1 MYIEVLVEIT
11 NKKLDKT
18 FTYHVPEKYSS
29 FIKKGIRV
37 EVPFQ
42 KRTLEGFVLNIL
54 AGKETEKYEIKDIIR
69 VIDEE
74 VILTDELFELGKYLK
89 TLTLSSLMSCYQ
101 VMLPKA
107 LKAKY
112 GTQINK
118 KYKTYLE
125 LTTTDLKPQNEKQ
138 KQIIELLM
146 MGRQEKKFLNDISS
160 SAVKTLLN
168 KGKVK
173 EIQVEIYRKLHT
185 EEKKDEVQLTKMQLD
200 AIDQIENDKHL
211 VTLLHGV
218 TGSGKTEVYMEL
230 IKHQLDK
237 GKTVIVLVPEIS
249 LTEQIVNRFLSRF
262 DRVAVL
268 HSKLSDGEK
277 YDEYR
282 RIAKGEVDIVIGARS
297 AVFSPLKNIGLI
309 ILDEE
314 QSASFKQD
322 NNPRYHALDVAM
334 WRMKNSCGKVLLGS
348 ATPSLDTYARSLK
361 GVYGLVKLEK
371 RVNGKSLPKVEIVDM
386 NNEIKQGNTMFSNLL
401 KEKIQSH
408 IAEGNQI
415 ILLHNRRG
423 YSSFVSCKNC
433 GHTIKC
439 PHCDITLTYH
449 KTTST
454 LRCHYCG
461 YGEKLL
467 KKCPNC
473 HEDSLTNL
481 GTGTEKV
488 EEKLQELFPDIR
500 ILRMDLDTTTK
511 KGSHEKIIRAF
522 KNHEY
527 DVLLGTQ
534 IVAKGLDFPDVTL
547 VGVINADTSLNIPD
561 FRSSETTFQ
570 LLSQVAGRSGRNKKQ
585 GEVVIQTFNKDHYAI
600 DLAKNHD
607 YIGFFKKEMNFRK
620 TLGYPPYYYITTLLI
635 SSKKY
640 DDVKIEANKIANF
653 LKQKLTSSII
663 LGPSIPNVIKIHD
676 TYRLQIIIK
685 YKQEKMLYKTLIY
698 LDKHYKLNN
707 RIQLDIDFRPSSF

>member
-18 FTYHVPEKYSS
+18 FTYHVPDEYSS
-29 FIKKGIRV
+29 YIKKGVRV

-42 KRTLEGFVLNIL
+42 NRTLEGFVLNIL
-54 AGKETEKYEIKDIIR
+54 NDKPKSDYEIKDIIR

-89 TLTLSSLMSCYQ
+89 KLTLSSLMSCYQ
-101 VMLPKA
+101 AMLPKA
-107 LKAKY
+107 LKAKH
-112 GTQINK
+112 GTEINK

-125 LTTTDLKPQNEKQ
+125 LTNDIFIPKNEKQ
-138 KQIIELLM
+138 QQIIDLLM
-146 MGRQEKKFLNDISS
+146 IERQEKKILTDISV

-168 KGKVK
+168 KGVVK
-173 EIQVEIYRKLHT
+173 EVQVEVYRKVHT
-185 EEKKDEVQLTKMQLD
+185 KEEKHEVQLTEIQVS
-200 AIDQIENDKHL
+200 AINKIESDTHL

-230 IKHQLDK
+230 IKHQLEV

-262 DRVAVL
+262 DKVAVL
-268 HSKLSDGEK
+268 HSRLSDGEK

-314 QSASFKQD
+314 QSTSFKQD
-322 NNPRYHALDVAM
+322 NNPRYHALDVAI
-334 WRMKNSCGKVLLGS
+334 WRMKKAQGKVLLGS
-348 ATPSLDTYARSLK
+348 ATPSLDTYARSMK
-361 GVYGLVKLEK
+361 GVYGLVKLDK
-371 RVNGKSLPKVEIVDM
+371 RVNGKNLPKVEIIDM
-386 NNEIKQGNTMFSNLL
+386 NDEVKQGNTMFSNLL
-401 KEKIQSH
+401 KLKIEEH
-408 IAEGNQI
+408 ISQGNQV

-423 YSSFVSCKNC
+423 YSSFISCKNC

-449 KTTST
+449 KTSST

-467 KKCPNC
+467 EECPNC
-473 HEDSLTNL
+473 HENSLTNL
-481 GTGTEKV
+481 GTGTQKI
-488 EEKLQELFPDIR
+488 EEKLQELFPNIR
-500 ILRMDLDTTTK
+500 ILRMDLDTTSK
-511 KGSHEKIIRAF
+511 KGSHEKMIKAF

-570 LLSQVAGRSGRNKKQ
+570 LLSQVAGRSGRSEKQ
-585 GEVVIQTFNKDHYAI
+585 GEVVIQTFNKEHYAI

-607 YIGFFKKEMNFRK
+607 YIGFFNKEMNFRK

-635 SSKKY
+635 SSKNY
-640 DDVKIEANKIANF
+640 DVVKTEANKIANF
-653 LKQKLTSSII
+653 LKTKLTSSII
-663 LGPSIPNVIKIHD
+663 LGPSIPNVMKIHD

-685 YKQEKMLYKTLIY
+685 YKQEKMLYNTLIY
-698 LDKHYKLNN
+698 LDNHYKLNN
-707 RIQLDIDFRPSSF
+707 RIQLDIDFKPTSF

>member
-1 MYIEVLVEIT
+1 MYIQVLVEIT

-18 FTYHVPEKYSS
+18 FTYHVCDEYSS
-29 FIKKGIRV
+29 YIKRGIRV

-42 KRTLEGFVLNIL
+42 NRTLEGFVLNIL
-54 AGKETEKYEIKDIIR
+54 DEKPIGEYAIKDIVR
-69 VIDEE
+69 VIDED

-107 LKAKY
+107 LKAKH
-112 GTQINK
+112 GTNVTK
-118 KYKTYLE
+118 KYITYIE
-125 LTTTDLKPQNEKQ
+125 LINVDFATKNDKQ
-138 KQIIELLM
+138 KEIIDLLVD
-146 MGRQEKKFLNDISS
+146 GKCEKKKLTDISS

-168 KGKVK
+168 KGVIREVK
-173 EIQVEIYRKLHT
+173 EEFYRKIHNKEQRKEVNLT
-185 EEKKDEVQLTKMQLD
+185 SMQKDVINK
-200 AIDQIENDKHL
+200 IESDNHL

-218 TGSGKTEVYMEL
+218 TGSGKTEVYIEL
-230 IKHQLDK
+230 IKHHLEMK
-237 GKTVIVLVPEIS
+237 KTVIVLVPEIS

-262 DRVAVL
+262 ERVAVL
-268 HSKLSDGEK
+268 HSRLSDGEK

-282 RIAKGEVDIVIGARS
+282 RISKGEVDIVIGARS
-297 AVFSPLKNIGLI
+297 AVFAPLNNIGLI

-334 WRMKNSCGKVLLGS
+334 WRMKKSGGKVLLGS
-348 ATPSLDTYARSLK
+348 ATPSLDTYARSIK
-361 GVYGLVKLEK
+361 GVYGLVKLEE

-386 NNEIKQGNTMFSNLL
+386 NEEVKYGNTMFSNSL
-401 KEKIQSH
+401 KQKIEEHVSQN
-408 IAEGNQI
+408 NQV

-433 GHTIKC
+433 GHVVKC

-449 KTTST
+449 KTSST

-467 KKCPNC
+467 EECPNC
-473 HEDSLTNL
+473 HEKSLTNL

-488 EEKLQELFPDIR
+488 EEKLLELFPNIR
-500 ILRMDLDTTTK
+500 ILRMDLDTTSK
-511 KGSHEKIIRAF
+511 KGSHERMIKAF
-522 KNHEY
+522 QNHKY

-534 IVAKGLDFPDVTL
+534 IVAKGLDFPLVTL

-561 FRSSETTFQ
+561 FRSSEITFQ
-570 LLSQVAGRSGRNKKQ
+570 LLSQVAGRSGRSEKQ
-585 GEVVIQTFNKDHYAI
+585 GEVIIQTFNKEHYAI
-600 DLAKNHD
+600 ELSKNHD
-607 YIGFFKKEMNFRK
+607 YLGFYQKEMYFRK

-635 SSKKY
+635 SSKNY
-640 DDVKIEANKIANF
+640 EEVKKEANKIASF
-653 LKQKLTSSII
+653 LREKLTSSMM
-663 LGPSIPNVIKIHD
+663 LGPSVPSIMKIHD

-685 YKQEKMLYKTLIY
+685 YKQDKMLYKTLNY
-698 LDKHYKLNN
+698 LDNHYKLNN
-707 RIQLDIDFRPSSF
+707 RIQLDIDFKPLSF

>member
-18 FTYHVPEKYSS
+18 FTYHVNDIDSS
-29 FIKKGIRV
+29 YIKRGIRV

-42 KRTLEGFVLNIL
+42 NRTLEGFVLNIL
-54 AGKETEKYEIKDIIR
+54 TDKPSDDYEIKDIVR
-69 VIDEE
+69 VIDYE
-74 VILTDELFELGKYLK
+74 VILTDELLELGKYLK
-89 TLTLSSLMSCYQ
+89 ALTFASLITCYQ

-107 LKAKY
+107 LKAKQ
-112 GTQINK
+112 GVKISK

-125 LTTTDLKPQNEKQ
+125 LEDIDFISKNDKQQKIIDLLRTGK
-138 KQIIELLM
+138 
-146 MGRQEKKFLNDISS
+146 QEKTVLSEISS

-168 KGKVK
+168 KHVVR
-173 EIQVEIYRKLHT
+173 ELQEEVYRKIHNR
-185 EEKKDEVQLTKMQLD
+185 EKGKNISLTSAQLD
-200 AIDQIENDKHL
+200 AIKQIEEDKHL

-230 IKHQLDK
+230 IKHQL
-237 GKTVIVLVPEIS
+237 GNNKTVIVLVPEIS
-249 LTEQIVNRFLSRF
+249 LTEQIVDRFLSKF

-268 HSKLSDGEK
+268 HSRLSDGEK

-282 RIAKGEVDIVIGARS
+282 RIASGKVDIVIGARS

-314 QSASFKQD
+314 QSTSFKQD
-322 NNPRYHALDVAM
+322 NNPRYHALDIAK
-334 WRMKNSCGKVLLGS
+334 WRMEKSGGKVLLGS

-361 GVYGLVKLEK
+361 NVYGLVKLES
-371 RVNGKSLPKVEIVDM
+371 RVNGKALPKVEIVDM
-386 NNEIKQGNTMFSNLL
+386 NDEVKCGNTMFSSLL
-401 KEKIQSH
+401 KQKIEEH
-408 IAEGNQI
+408 ISKNNQV

-423 YSSFVSCKNC
+423 YSSFISCKNC
-433 GHTIKC
+433 GYVVKC

-449 KTTST
+449 KTSGT
-454 LRCHYCG
+454 LKCHYCG

-473 HEDSLTNL
+473 HEGSLTNL

-488 EEKLQELFPDIR
+488 EEKLQELFPSIR
-500 ILRMDLDTTTK
+500 ILRMDLDTTSK
-511 KGSHEKIIRAF
+511 KGMHEKMIKAF
-522 KNHEY
+522 QNHEY

-534 IVAKGLDFPDVTL
+534 IVAKGLDFPLVTL

-570 LLSQVAGRSGRNKKQ
+570 LLSQVAGRSGRSEKS
-585 GEVVIQTFNKDHYAI
+585 GEVVIQSFNKEHYAI
-600 DLAKNHD
+600 ELSKNHD
-607 YIGFFKKEMNFRK
+607 YTSFFKKEMKFRK
-620 TLGYPPYYYITTLLI
+620 TLGYPPYYYLTTVLI
-635 SSKKY
+635 SSKNY
-640 DDVKIEANKIANF
+640 ENVKMEANKITNF
-653 LKQKLTSSII
+653 LKQKLTQSTI
-663 LGPSIPNVIKIHD
+663 LGPSIPNVMKIHD

-685 YKQEKMLYKTLIY
+685 YKQDNMLYNTLKY
-698 LDKHYKLNN
+698 LDNHYKLNN
-707 RIQLDIDFRPSSF
+707 RIQLDIDFRPYSF

>member
-18 FTYHVPEKYSS
+18 FTYHVRDEYTSY
-29 FIKKGIRV
+29 IKRGVRV

-42 KRTLEGFVLNIL
+42 NRTLEGFVLNIL
-54 AGKETEKYEIKDIIR
+54 KEKPISQYEIKDIVR
-69 VIDEE
+69 VIDNE

-89 TLTLSSLMSCYQ
+89 KITLSSLMSCYQ

-107 LKAKY
+107 LKAKH
-112 GTQINK
+112 GTIINK

-125 LTTTDLKPQNEKQ
+125 LMNNSFIPKTEKQ
-138 KQIIELLM
+138 KQIINLLNID
-146 MGRQEKKFLNDISS
+146 RQEKKTLTDIST
-160 SAVKTLLN
+160 SAVKNLIN
-168 KGKVK
+168 NNVIK
-173 EIQVEIYRKLHT
+173 EVQVEIYRKVHIK
-185 EEKKDEVQLTKMQLD
+185 EQEQEIRLTDIQID
-200 AIDQIENDKHL
+200 AVNKIENDNHL

-230 IKHQLDK
+230 IKHQLENK
-237 GKTVIVLVPEIS
+237 KTVIVLVPEIS
-249 LTEQIVNRFLSRF
+249 LTEQIVNRFLTRF

-268 HSKLSDGEK
+268 HSRLSDGEK

-282 RIAKGEVDIVIGARS
+282 RIAKGDVDIVIGARS
-297 AVFSPLKNIGLI
+297 AIFSPLKNIGLI
-309 ILDEE
+309 IMDEE
-314 QSASFKQD
+314 QSTSFKQD
-322 NNPRYHALDVAM
+322 NNPRYHALDIAI
-334 WRMKNSCGKVLLGS
+334 WRMKKHGGKVLLGS

-371 RVNGKSLPKVEIVDM
+371 RVNGKSLPKVELIDM
-386 NNEIKQGNTMFSNLL
+386 NDEIKHGNTLFSNIL
-401 KEKIQSH
+401 KQKIEEH
-408 IAEGNQI
+408 IKKNNQV

-423 YSSFVSCKNC
+423 YSSFITCKNC
-433 GHTIKC
+433 GHAIKC

-449 KTTST
+449 KTSST

-467 KKCPNC
+467 KECPNC
-473 HEDSLTNL
+473 HEESLTNL
-481 GTGTEKV
+481 GTGTEKL
-488 EEKLQELFPDIR
+488 EEKLQELFPNIK
-500 ILRMDLDTTTK
+500 ILRMDLDTTSK
-511 KGSHEKIIRAF
+511 KGSHEKMIKAF

-570 LLSQVAGRSGRNKKQ
+570 LLSQVAGRSGRSEKQ
-585 GEVVIQTFNKDHYAI
+585 GEVIIQTFNKEHYAI
-600 DLAKNHD
+600 SYAKEHD
-607 YIGFFKKEMNFRK
+607 YLGFFKKEMNFRK
-620 TLGYPPYYYITTLLI
+620 TLGYPPYYYLTTLLI
-635 SSKKY
+635 SSKNY
-640 DDVKIEANKIANF
+640 ENVKLEANKIANF

-663 LGPSIPNVIKIHD
+663 LGPSVPNVMKIHD

-685 YKQEKMLYKTLIY
+685 FKKDDNLYNTLKC
-698 LDKHYKLNN
+698 LDEYYKLNN
-707 RIQLDIDFRPSSF
+707 KVTLDVDFRPNTF